1 MTTLLLVFASVLL
14 LAVLL
19 SNLAK
24 RTILSTAV
32 IFLVAGFLCGEGVT
46 GLIPLG
52 PDEPDRRDAGRVG
65 AVLGAVHRR
74 DAGGLG
80 GSALGVAAAG
90 PGAAARGC
98 RSRW

>member
-1 MTTLLLVFASVLL
+1 MTTLLLVFAAVLL

-32 IFLVAGFLCGEGVT
+32 IFLMAGFLCGEGVT

-52 PDEPDRRDAGRVG
+52 PG
-65 AVLGAVHRR
+65 
-74 DAGGLG
+74 
-80 GSALGVAAAG
+80 
-90 PGAAARGC
+90 
-98 RSRW
+98 